1 MTSKTLTRLVTKW
14 RERLGLDHWTLHVR
28 FATQEELGGDDGA
41 FICGRVWPDLDALT
55 AQVYIARESEIDAE
69 TRASLSL
76 CSKSK
81 TAAMEQ
87 TIIHELLH
95 VRLDPM
101 NRMRDDSNFETGLNH
116 TAKALWEG
124 WQK

>member
-1 MTSKTLTRLVTKW
+1 MTARKLTSLVTRW

-41 FICGRVWPDLDALT
+41 FICGRVWPDLDSLT
-55 AQVYIARESEIDAE
+55 AQVYIAYERDMDDD
-69 TRASLSL
+69 TLQSLSL
-76 CSKSK
+76 CRDRK
-81 TAAMEQ
+81 AAMEQ

-116 TAKALWEG
+116 IALALWEG
-124 WQK
+124 RAK